1 MEKIRLLGTGII
13 ICLLMMFVSS
23 VNAQKYKSVFKNLTW
38 EQAAELAQKEG
49 KIVFVDA
56 MRKARTPEDQK
67 KLDVAERKLF
77 SISEIM
83 DFCDQHVIAIQI
95 DMGSEAGQAFA
106 PKLMMNMYPTYGFF
120 MPNGDILGVV
130 SPYLLAQKPEKFV
143 EVGNKALEDAEVK
156 RNNTRSILFEEISLK
171 DAMAKAKKENRL
183 IFIDAYTDYCQPCM
197 LMVKNVFSLNDVAD
211 FYNRNFINLKI
222 HFGKEKELAE
232 KYGTSGYPAFLF
244 INGDGKLVYMEG
256 GYTEG
261 DEFIGFGKT
270 ALEKAKGIEFIEGD
284 WNRALEQARQENKLI
299 FMDCYTFW
307 CGPCKQLARTVFT
320 DPDAANFFNEHFV
333 NLKMDMEKGEGI
345 NLKDRFGV
353 KAYPTL
359 LFINGQGEVVHSLV
373 GAPGLKE
380 LIEQAQIAFEG
391 KGLAYADAEYQKG
404 NRDPEF
410 IQAYLTYL
418 GNASL
423 SEKAGEVSLDYFAT
437 LDKNNL
443 KERKY
448 WDIFVKYINDVDSD
462 LFQYVYEHRD
472 EFYSIYG
479 ERDVKRKI
487 QNVWGGGANRFVN
500 KEGDR
505 MVLDKKGF
513 KRYVKRMEKANVD
526 GWEDIASGAEM
537 MNAEKL
543 GDWKTYI
550 ALGTERIRQGKVS
563 DLLLYNWG
571 LRVNK
576 QCKDKALRLL
586 AAQWF
591 DDAAV
596 KAAKNEVEGKG
607 NMMSYRT
614 FFEKLAKDLKADVQ

>member
-1 MEKIRLLGTGII
+1 M
-13 ICLLMMFVSS
+13 
-23 VNAQKYKSVFKNLTW
+23 
-38 EQAAELAQKEG
+38 
-49 KIVFVDA
+49 
-56 MRKARTPEDQK
+56 K
-67 KLDVAERKLF
+67 KLFVLIVLMAGIVWGAE
-77 SISEIM
+77 
-83 DFCDQHVIAIQI
+83 
-95 DMGSEAGQAFA
+95 
-106 PKLMMNMYPTYGFF
+106 
-120 MPNGDILGVV
+120 
-130 SPYLLAQKPEKFV
+130 AQSK
-143 EVGNKALEDAEVK
+143 GI
-156 RNNTRSILFEEISLK
+156 TFEQTKEWKKVLK
-171 DAMAKAKKENRL
+171 KAKKEKKL
-183 IFIDAYTDYCQPCM
+183 IFID
-197 LMVKNVFSLNDVAD
+197 
-211 FYNRNFINLKI
+211 
-222 HFGKEKELAE
+222 
-232 KYGTSGYPAFLF
+232 
-244 INGDGKLVYMEG
+244 
-256 GYTEG
+256 
-261 DEFIGFGKT
+261 
-270 ALEKAKGIEFIEGD
+270 
-284 WNRALEQARQENKLI
+284 
-299 FMDCYTFW
+299 CYTSW

-380 LIEQAQIAFEG
+380 LLEQAQIAFEG
-391 KGLAYADAEYQKG
+391 KGLAYANAEYQKG
-404 NRDPEF
+404 NRKPEF

-423 SEKAGEVSLDYFAT
+423 GKEAEKVSLDYFAT

-448 WDIFVKYINDVDSD
+448 WDIFVKYVNDVDSD

-487 QNVWGGGANRFVN
+487 QNVWSGGANQFVR
-500 KEGDR
+500 KEGDQ

-513 KRYVKRMEKANVD
+513 KRYVKRMEKAKVD
-526 GWEDIASGAEM
+526 GWEDIVSGAEM

-550 ALGTERIRQGKVS
+550 ALGTERIKQGKVS

-591 DDAAV
+591 DEAAV
-596 KAAKNEVEGKG
+596 NAAKNEAKGKG